1 VFGICAFVVLAAGIM
16 TLPSRL
22 LVKLDVLHHLLDRIV
37 RMIDPSLAGSSEPE
51 TFTVEAKLIQWL
63 VYRTNGTTFAK
74 YTIV

>member
-1 VFGICAFVVLAAGIM
+1 
-16 TLPSRL
+16 
-22 LVKLDVLHHLLDRIV
+22 LDVLHHLLDRIV
-37 RMIDPSLAGSSEPE
+37 GMIDPSLAGSSEPE